1 MSAPET
7 VLKNLLN
14 LDAQILG
21 NGTSVSGYRL
31 PLRGAKTIAPI
42 ISSGAAHPSLDCDR
56 MKKLDSS
63 GWPVQK
69 SHAWM
74 VPKEGAV
81 PPAFGSAV
89 ESQPA

>member
-7 VLKNLLN
+7 VFKNLLN

-21 NGTSVSGYRL
+21 NGVSVSGYR
-31 PLRGAKTIAPI
+31 PRREDHCSNHI
-42 ISSGAAHPSLDCDR
+42 IGSSPFFLGLCPDEKILTF
-56 MKKLDSS
+56 S

-89 ESQPA
+89 EPQSA